1 MVLTSHLLHLFGCH
15 LSIVLALRIRIF
27 VYNGRDDVE
36 LPSHGT
42 RAMVFDANATL
53 LLVGVDVRENITWID
68 HIGACRNP
76 TPCGSSN
83 LLGSN
88 QRLRATSG

>member
-1 MVLTSHLLHLFGCH
+1 MVLTNHLLHLFRCH
-15 LSIVLALRIRIF
+15 LSIVLALRIRI
-27 VYNGRDDVE
+27 VIYNGRGDVE

-68 HIGACRNP
+68 SMCACRNP
-76 TPCGSSN
+76 PWQ
-83 LLGSN
+83 L
-88 QRLRATSG
+88 